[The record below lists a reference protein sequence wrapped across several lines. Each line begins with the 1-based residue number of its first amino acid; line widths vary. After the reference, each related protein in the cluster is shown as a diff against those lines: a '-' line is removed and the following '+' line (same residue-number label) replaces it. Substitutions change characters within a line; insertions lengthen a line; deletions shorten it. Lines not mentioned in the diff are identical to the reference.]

1 MRIAYVCADPGV
13 PVFGCKGA
21 SVHVQEVIRALSR
34 RGAHVELFATR
45 IGGAAP
51 PGLAGAHVHPLPP
64 VGKGDPAVRERAA
77 LAANTGLHAALES
90 SGPFDLVYER
100 YSLWSFAG
108 MAYARAAE
116 VPGLLEVNAP
126 LIEEQARYR
135 ELVDRAGAVRVAE
148 QVFGAATALVAVSGD
163 VAAYLEGYLA
173 ARGRVHIV
181 PNGVDPARFHPGV
194 TPALRRRPGSF
205 TVGFVGSLKPWHGL
219 DVLVDAFALLH
230 YQDSDTRL
238 VIVGD
243 GPERDRLASHLMAHG
258 LLGSTDS
265 PGLVAPDE
273 VPAWLACMDVAV
285 APYPDLDGFYF
296 SPLKVFEYMAAGIPV
311 VTSRIG
317 QLASLIEDGVNGLLC
332 PPADAD
338 TLAARLKRL
347 RTDPD
352 LRVQLGSAARATVLH
367 HHTWDAV
374 VDHVLKLATLN
385 SSPQP
390 GWRGAS

>member
-1 MRIAYVCADPGV
+1 MHIAYVCADPGV

-51 PGLAGAHVHPLPP
+51 PGLTGVHVHALPP

-77 LAANTGLHAALES
+77 LAANAGLRTALES
-90 SGPFDLVYER
+90 RGPFDLVYER

-108 MAYARAAE
+108 IAYARAAE

-148 QVFGAATALVAVSGD
+148 QAFGAATALVAVSGN
-163 VAAYLEGYLA
+163 VAAYLEGYPA
-173 ARGRVHIV
+173 ARGRVHTV

-194 TPALRRRPGSF
+194 RPALLRRPGSF

-219 DVLVDAFALLH
+219 DVLVDAFASLH
-230 YQDSDTRL
+230 HQDSGTRL

-243 GPERDRLASHLMAHG
+243 GPERDRTVAHLMSHD
-258 LLGSTDS
+258 LLGATDS

-285 APYPDLDGFYF
+285 APYPDLEGFYF
-296 SPLKVFEYMAAGIPV
+296 SPLKVLEYMAAGIPV
-311 VTSRIG
+311 VASRIG
-317 QLASLIEDGVNGLLC
+317 QLASLIQDDVNGLLC
-332 PPADAD
+332 PPADVD
-338 TLAARLKRL
+338 TLAARLERL
-347 RTDPD
+347 RTDLD
-352 LRVQLGSAARATVLH
+352 LRAKMGAAARATVLH

-374 VDHVLKLATLN
+374 VDRVLELATL
-385 SSPQP
+385 SWSPQP